1 MSEINKSELVDF
13 AVTARKYKTLLTAKY
28 KMRKFW
34 ENPDPFEVHAS
45 IPGTIVKV
53 FVKEGEV
60 VEEGKPLM
68 ILEAM
73 KMKNLL
79 EMPFTAKIKK
89 LHVEEGS
96 RIAKEALLVE
106 LEK

>member
-13 AVTARKYKTLLTAKY
+13 AVTARKYKTLLTKKY

-34 ENPDPFEVHAS
+34 ENPNPMELHS
-45 IPGTIVKV
+45 GIPGTIVDI
-53 FVKEGEV
+53 FVKEGQTAK
-60 VEEGKPLM
+60 EGEPLL

-73 KMKNLL
+73 KMQNII
-79 EMPFTAKIKK
+79 EMPFTAKIKQICVAK
-89 LHVEEGS
+89 GA
-96 RIAKEALLVE
+96 RIPKETLMIV